1 MSGYRKLVYIEVQDM
16 LEGNASSP
24 VVSVGL
30 VVCIVKWLNVSSGKS
45 DHTPAEPS
53 WQQAGS
59 ILLAALGW
67 MCTM

>member
-1 MSGYRKLVYIEVQDM
+1 MSGCIKLVYIGVQDM

-24 VVSVGL
+24 VVGVGL
-30 VVCIVKWLNVSSGKS
+30 VVCIVKWVNVSSGTS

-53 WQQAGS
+53 WQRAGS
-59 ILLAALGW
+59 ILPAALGW